1 MTRWPLHLIKM
12 ISVLWRTKIF
22 NCPTVILPC
31 FSLSSHS
38 WWSLNYALGISL
50 PCILCSFLPLPIDAF
65 HLKLN
70 RLKISLIVETVIV
83 PCVFNVRP
91 LIVVFMYEQGFFLGN
106 AHCVLIDPSQ
116 LWLCQR
122 NTTGSNS
129 QMTVSKPV
137 GFVQEL
143 NKGITGTN
151 PFSKLIL
158 VY

>member
-1 MTRWPLHLIKM
+1 MGFLTADNIRILLFVIVGQWQGGPCILLKWFLFYGEQRYLI
-12 ISVLWRTKIF
+12 VQQLYF
-22 NCPTVILPC
+22 LV

-70 RLKISLIVETVIV
+70 RFKLSLIVETVIV

-106 AHCVLIDPSQ
+106 AHCTHRPLQIEALP
-116 LWLCQR
+116 
-122 NTTGSNS
+122 T
-129 QMTVSKPV
+129 KH
-137 GFVQEL
+137 
-143 NKGITGTN
+143 NK
-151 PFSKLIL
+151 FKLPNDS
-158 VY
+158 